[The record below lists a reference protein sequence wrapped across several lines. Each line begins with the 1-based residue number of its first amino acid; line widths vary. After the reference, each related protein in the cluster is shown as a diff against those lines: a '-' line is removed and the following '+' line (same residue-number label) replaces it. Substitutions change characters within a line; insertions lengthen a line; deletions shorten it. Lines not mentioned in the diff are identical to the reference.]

1 MVQLDRT
8 SDSGSGGWRFESSW
22 AYNFI
27 YKIVKI
33 FVIFASLFNLIL
45 DKKKELIND
54 HEEEKTLK
62 KRD

>member
-1 MVQLDRT
+1 MEVG
-8 SDSGSGGWRFESSW
+8 GSPKGNPSEESSW

-54 HEEEKTLK
+54 HEEEKALK
-62 KRD
+62 ERD